1 MTIPMFLHS
10 PCSHR
15 FVCEITH
22 TETTEKRVNKNN
34 TLCVSVPL
42 WQKNLII
49 FQLDVHTIS
58 REANGVKKL
67 PIGIQT
73 FSEIISENYYYVD
86 KTKILSELTEKGK
99 YYFLSRPRRFGKSLF
114 LDTIKEAFEGNEKLF
129 QGLYL
134 EHNWNWSKKHPVIRI
149 DFGGGVLR
157 NAEELE
163 QRIREILR
171 SNAKRHQID
180 KIENSSV
187 SGTFEELIQILS
199 QKYSQKVVV
208 LVDEYDKPILDNIT
222 NKNVARDMRDGLR
235 NLYSA
240 IKGADA
246 FVKFVFITGVS
257 KFSKVNLFSGLNNLE
272 DITINPNSATICGYT
287 HEELTSVF
295 GEFLVDTN
303 LEELRLWYNGYNFLG
318 DKVYNPFDIL
328 LYLKNQVFKN
338 YWFETGNP
346 GFLIELIQENNY
358 NTINM
363 EHIQVTEEQMGAF
376 DVESI
381 ELEVLLFQTGYL
393 TIQKKE
399 RFQEEIIYTLAFPN
413 MEVKKS
419 LTSVILSSLSGIG
432 SRVNKIKISV
442 YETLSKNDLQGLKNI
457 FYSFFASIPHDWYR
471 KNTLANFEGYYASI
485 FYCYFTALG
494 LDVRTEDVTNHG
506 QVDMTLF
513 FQNKVYV
520 LEFKVIEL
528 TETGSALSQ
537 IKEKKY
543 YEKYLSSA
551 ANEIYLIGVEFSRD
565 NRNIV
570 NYEYEVVTL

>member
-1 MTIPMFLHS
+1 M
-10 PCSHR
+10 
-15 FVCEITH
+15 
-22 TETTEKRVNKNN
+22 NKNN

-240 IKGADA
+240 I
-246 FVKFVFITGVS
+246 
-257 KFSKVNLFSGLNNLE
+257 
-272 DITINPNSATICGYT
+272 
-287 HEELTSVF
+287 
-295 GEFLVDTN
+295 
-303 LEELRLWYNGYNFLG
+303 
-318 DKVYNPFDIL
+318 
-328 LYLKNQVFKN
+328 
-338 YWFETGNP
+338 
-346 GFLIELIQENNY
+346 
-358 NTINM
+358 
-363 EHIQVTEEQMGAF
+363 
-376 DVESI
+376 
-381 ELEVLLFQTGYL
+381 
-393 TIQKKE
+393 
-399 RFQEEIIYTLAFPN
+399 
-413 MEVKKS
+413 
-419 LTSVILSSLSGIG
+419 
-432 SRVNKIKISV
+432 
-442 YETLSKNDLQGLKNI
+442 
-457 FYSFFASIPHDWYR
+457 
-471 KNTLANFEGYYASI
+471 
-485 FYCYFTALG
+485 
-494 LDVRTEDVTNHG
+494 
-506 QVDMTLF
+506 
-513 FQNKVYV
+513 
-520 LEFKVIEL
+520 
-528 TETGSALSQ
+528 
-537 IKEKKY
+537 
-543 YEKYLSSA
+543 
-551 ANEIYLIGVEFSRD
+551 
-565 NRNIV
+565 
-570 NYEYEVVTL
+570 